1 MNLPKRKSPRLKD
14 FDYSSSGAYFITICT
29 QNKACLLSRIV
40 GEGLAPPAT
49 RLTNFG
55 KVAQKQINQ
64 LENRFPSV
72 CVDKYVIMPNHI
84 HLILRL
90 RKKTG
95 GASPSPTVSEV
106 IGAYKSLTTRICK
119 HGNLFQRS
127 FYDHV
132 IREDDEYL
140 KIWEY
145 IDTNPAK
152 WTEDCFYS
160 E

>member
-14 FDYSSSGAYFITICT
+14 FDYSSSGAYFITI
-29 QNKACLLSRIV
+29 
-40 GEGLAPPAT
+40 
-49 RLTNFG
+49 
-55 KVAQKQINQ
+55 
-64 LENRFPSV
+64 
-72 CVDKYVIMPNHI
+72 
-84 HLILRL
+84 
-90 RKKTG
+90 
-95 GASPSPTVSEV
+95 
-106 IGAYKSLTTRICK
+106 RICK